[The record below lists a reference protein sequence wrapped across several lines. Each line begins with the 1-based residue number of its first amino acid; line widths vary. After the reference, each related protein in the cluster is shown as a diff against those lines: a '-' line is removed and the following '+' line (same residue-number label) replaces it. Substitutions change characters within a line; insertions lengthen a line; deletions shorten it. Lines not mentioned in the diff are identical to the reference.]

1 MVQNAG
7 LVLKNGQDKGREKV
21 EMVGIFLPFS
31 QYFR

>member
-7 LVLKNGQDKGREKV
+7 IVLKNGQVEGREKV